1 MKILLLMRHAKA
13 AAAGAGQ
20 ADADR
25 PLNPRGQ
32 RDAPR
37 MGEWLRQHD
46 VAPELVISSNARR
59 AVETAAAVIDASG
72 YGGEWQRQPRLY
84 EAEIEAYFDVLQQ
97 APDAVGSV
105 LIVAHNPGVEEMIEA
120 LTGHAET
127 MPTGALAHITLPI
140 DDWRG
145 LEAGVE
151 GQLVQVGRPREVE

>member
-1 MKILLLMRHAKA
+1 MAGSTCGRWRH
-13 AAAGAGQ
+13 GSG
-20 ADADR
+20 
-25 PLNPRGQ
+25 GT
-32 RDAPR
+32 
-37 MGEWLRQHD
+37 GG
-46 VAPELVISSNARR
+46 SNAYIF
-59 AVETAAAVIDASG
+59 AQNSSITVNGGANVHASG
-72 YGGEWQRQPRLY
+72 YGGEWQRQPSLY